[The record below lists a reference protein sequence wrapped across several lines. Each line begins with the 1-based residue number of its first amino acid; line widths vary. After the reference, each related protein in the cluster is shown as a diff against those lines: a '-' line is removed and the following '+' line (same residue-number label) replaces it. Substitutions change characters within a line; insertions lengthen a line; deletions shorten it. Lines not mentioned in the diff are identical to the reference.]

1 MPAIVRW
8 PGKVPAGVCK
18 SDHHLIILYCTN
30 FLIPF
35 NSTQVTTANI
45 ATTYDIFPTSLALA
59 GYPLPDDRIY
69 DGQDLSDV
77 GELIEPHIMG
87 RLDVNYR
94 YYIW

>member
-1 MPAIVRW
+1 MQALMAVGQSIFLLHGQRV
-8 PGKVPAGVCK
+8 
-18 SDHHLIILYCTN
+18 Y
-30 FLIPF
+30 LIPF

-94 YYIW
+94 YYIL